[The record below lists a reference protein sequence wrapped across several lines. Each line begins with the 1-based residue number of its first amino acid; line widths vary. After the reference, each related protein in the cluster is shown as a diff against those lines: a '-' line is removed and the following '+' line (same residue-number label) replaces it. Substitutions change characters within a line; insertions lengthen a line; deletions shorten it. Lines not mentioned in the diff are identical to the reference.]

1 MTTIRASG
9 TFYYP
14 RFLISL
20 LMVRVIGP
28 GGMNRDGEQHRR
40 GAIVP
45 EPGVG

>member
-1 MTTIRASG
+1 MTTIRASV

-20 LMVRVIGP
+20 LMVRVIVP
-28 GGMNRDGEQHRR
+28 GDMKRGGEQHRR

-45 EPGVG
+45 DPGVG